1 MFWNLVFICGVI
13 LDIHQCHFGAI
24 YQASAMLII
33 KSSNGPFPLTFLYI
47 IHVIPA
53 AKVSM
58 QKTYDHTI
66 FWSFF
71 LLYTFIQNINHVI
84 FLHSNY
90 ELPANSNNCKHA
102 NTHARQRRDL
112 AGFFET
118 NHNFVQN
125 YYDLWGYK
133 CYANFRDDYCYWF
146 FISSWQKKKK
156 NTNVNQVTYKL

>member
-1 MFWNLVFICGVI
+1 
-13 LDIHQCHFGAI
+13 
-24 YQASAMLII
+24 MLII

-53 AKVSM
+53 AKVNM

-133 CYANFRDDYCYWF
+133 CYERISEMINNRLQLLGFCREILLNCNAANTCSKCFR
-146 FISSWQKKKK
+146 S
-156 NTNVNQVTYKL
+156 